1 MITSYVK
8 GSKINKANKKL
19 EKQMDKVVTL
29 TGGLAN
35 DRIYEK
41 NPDTNKMRSR
51 KSGDYENNKEYEPM
65 SNGSK
70 YYKSKL
76 IGLQLKQ

>member
-19 EKQMDKVVTL
+19 EKQMD
-29 TGGLAN
+29 
-35 DRIYEK
+35 
-41 NPDTNKMRSR
+41 
-51 KSGDYENNKEYEPM
+51 NNKEYEPM

-70 YYKSKL
+70 YYK
-76 IGLQLKQ
+76 

>member
-41 NPDTNKMRSR
+41 NPDTNKTN
-51 KSGDYENNKEYEPM
+51 DPLDENY
-65 SNGSK
+65 
-70 YYKSKL
+70 
-76 IGLQLKQ
+76 